1 MSDPIAVVGMAARLP
16 DAANLEQFWA
26 NLVAG
31 RNSIH
36 RLTEEDLLEAG
47 ADPEEIH
54 RPGYVRARPLLDD
67 LWGLDRRYFG
77 MSERECVVRNPQH
90 RLLLELCSSA
100 LQNAGY
106 VPGHRDVIG
115 LYAGCASDRY
125 AEDHLRADPELY
137 SLVGETGVTL
147 ANNTD
152 YLTSFVSYRLG
163 LTGPSIPVRTACSSS
178 LVAVHM
184 AAQAL
189 RAGECDI
196 ALAGGVEIEMP
207 YGLGYLHVRGGVES
221 ADGVCRPLDARA
233 SGTVFGSGG
242 GVVVLKRLDEALAD
256 GDTVWGLIRGSAV
269 NNDGSERA
277 TFTSPS
283 VEGQRQ
289 VIAEALAVAG
299 VDPVHLSYVELHGTA
314 TQVGDPVE
322 IQGLKDALS
331 ALAEGEPSAES
342 CVIGSV
348 KSNIGHLGPAAG
360 VAGLIKTLLAMT
372 HEAIPPVANFR
383 TPNPLLRL
391 ERTPFRV
398 ADRLLEWPRT
408 DTRPR
413 LAGVSSFG
421 FGGTNAHVVLG
432 EGPRHRAPLGD
443 ARSAVPVDEDGS
455 SPEPQ
460 LLLWS
465 AYDESAES
473 IVRRDLATALGR
485 DGHRLADVAFTT
497 QVGRRALPVRAAL
510 RTRSA
515 KHAVDTLIDPA
526 AAVTARGDG
535 TILPV
540 VLVFPDPAGAENDD
554 IGWIHDLREGH
565 ASFATA
571 MDECLD
577 LFGREESRTLGTAG
591 LSHEVTEAGRPAS
604 ARERTVLLFA
614 AEYALGQMLLDYGVR
629 PVGAVGWDTGA
640 LLASTVL
647 GKSTLAEAARS
658 LCDELDLL
666 PAFRAGATEAD
677 LPPAPGTDATE
688 GAPLLWLVCG
698 AADAKSA
705 PWREFGVDATGQLAV
720 GVLPPTDDT
729 APWDGVLDVL
739 AQVWVHGTDVLWEN
753 LPRRDGALRIPLPH
767 YPYARR
773 PYLAPRRAVRGG
785 SGS

>member
-16 DAANLEQFWA
+16 DAANPEEFWA
-26 NLVAG
+26 NLAAG

-47 ADPEEIH
+47 ADPEEIN

-67 LWGLDRRYFG
+67 PWGLDRRYFG
-77 MSERECVVRNPQH
+77 MPERECVVRNPQH

-147 ANNTD
+147 ANNAD

-207 YGLGYLHVRGGVES
+207 YGLGYRHVRGGVES

-233 SGTVFGSGG
+233 GGTVFGSGG

-256 GDTVWGLIRGSAV
+256 GDTIWGLIRGSAV

-331 ALAEGEPSAES
+331 ALAEGEPAAES

-360 VAGLIKTLLAMT
+360 VAGLIKTLLAMA

-421 FGGTNAHVVLG
+421 FGGTNAHVVLE
-432 EGPRHRAPLGD
+432 EGPRHRSPLGD

-455 SPEPQ
+455 GPRPQ
-460 LLLWS
+460 LLVWS
-465 AYDESAES
+465 ACDGSAES
-473 IVRRDLATALGR
+473 TVRRDLARALDR
-485 DGHRLADVAFTT
+485 HGHRLADIAFTT

-510 RTRSA
+510 RTRTV
-515 KHAVDTLIDPA
+515 KHAVDTLADPA

-540 VLVFPDPAGAENDD
+540 VLVFPGTTGAGREDT
-554 IGWIHDLREGH
+554 GWIGHLRDGH
-565 ASFATA
+565 AGFATA

-577 LFGREESRTLGTAG
+577 LFGRAG
-591 LSHEVTEAGRPAS
+591 SPVTTGLPQEATGAGRPAS
-604 ARERTVLLFA
+604 GEERAVLQFA
-614 AEYALGQMLLDYGVR
+614 AQYALGQMLLDFGVR
-629 PVGAVGWDTGA
+629 PVGAVGRDAGA
-640 LLASTVL
+640 LLASTAL
-647 GKSTLAEAARS
+647 GRSALAQAVRS
-658 LCDELDLL
+658 LGHELGLF
-666 PAFRAGATEAD
+666 PASGTGATVAGV
-677 LPPAPGTDATE
+677 PPAPGIDTTE
-688 GAPLLWLVCG
+688 GDSLLWLVCG
-698 AADAKSA
+698 AADATSA
-705 PWREFGVDATGQLAV
+705 PWREFGVDGTGQLAV
-720 GVLPPTDDT
+720 GVLPPADDT
-729 APWDGVLDVL
+729 DPWDGVLDAL
-739 AQVWVHGTDVLWEN
+739 AQVWVHGTDVAWEN
-753 LPRRDGALRIPLPH
+753 LPYRDDAVRIPLPH
-767 YPYARR
+767 YPYARQ